1 MSHLRVR
8 IDGAYPPDLIEK
20 LESRPRTDP
29 PQERLWLKT
38 LPLTL
43 EATPGHRGPVWLD
56 QVTGDGLAPWGFGAD
71 VRRALGRRRDALRAL
86 GIAPDDPRKNA
97 KLREIE
103 RVAVGERMAAQTGQQ
118 FLAKTPERFRGRV
131 QAGPEGAPYV
141 VVTDGA
147 RFVLVPSSLE
157 LRALATKT
165 IALSRDAQG
174 RLTIRADD
182 RDRGR

>member
-1 MSHLRVR
+1 
-8 IDGAYPPDLIEK
+8 
-20 LESRPRTDP
+20 
-29 PQERLWLKT
+29 
-38 LPLTL
+38 
-43 EATPGHRGPVWLD
+43 
-56 QVTGDGLAPWGFGAD
+56 
-71 VRRALGRRRDALRAL
+71 
-86 GIAPDDPRKNA
+86 
-97 KLREIE
+97 
-103 RVAVGERMAAQTGQQ
+103 
-118 FLAKTPERFRGRV
+118 V

-174 RLTIRADD
+174 RLTMRADD

>member
-1 MSHLRVR
+1 VP
-8 IDGAYPPDLIEK
+8 ADLIEK
-20 LESRPRTDP
+20 LESRPRTEP
-29 PQERLWLKT
+29 PRERLWLKT

-43 EATPGHRGPVWLD
+43 EEAPAHRGPVWLD

-71 VRRALGRRRDALRAL
+71 VCRALGQRRDALRAL

-103 RVAVGERMAAQTGQQ
+103 RLAVGERMATQTGQQ

-147 RFVLVPSSLE
+147 RFVLVPSSRE
-157 LRALATKT
+157 LHALATKT

-174 RLTIRADD
+174 RLTMRADD

>member
-1 MSHLRVR
+1 MLAQPRFVADDLLLFSPLVR
-8 IDGAYPPDLIEK
+8 LLWRRAPEGVRLARDVPD
-20 LESRPRTDP
+20 
-29 PQERLWLKT
+29 
-38 LPLTL
+38 
-43 EATPGHRGPVWLD
+43 RGVL
-56 QVTGDGLAPWGFGAD
+56 AD

-103 RVAVGERMAAQTGQQ
+103 RLAVGERMATQTSQQ

-131 QAGPEGAPYV
+131 QAGSEAAPYV